1 MCLGDALYLNVLGQ
15 GILMLGS
22 LKAASDL
29 LDKRSTNYADRPT
42 LVTVQLCVSNPRSAI
57 LP

>member
-22 LKAASDL
+22 LKAARDL
-29 LDKRSTNYADRPT
+29 LDKRSTNYSDRPT
-42 LVTVQLCVSNPRSAI
+42 SVTVQLCVSNPRSAI